1 MSRGDEQIL
10 QDLLETAEKL
20 EKIVA
25 KGFDHFATDIEGQ
38 WAIERALLNIG
49 EYATNLSPA
58 FKDSYSDIAW
68 KEIIGMR
75 TILAHAYHMIDSQR
89 VWNAAAINVPELI
102 NALKK

>member
-1 MSRGDEQIL
+1 MSRGDDQLL

-25 KGFDHFATDIEGQ
+25 KGFDHFANDIEGQ

-49 EYATNLSPA
+49 EYVTNLSPA
-58 FKDSYSDIAW
+58 FKDSYPDIAW

-75 TILAHAYHMIDSQR
+75 TILAHAYHMIDAQR
-89 VWNAAAINVPELI
+89 VWNAAAINVPELVI
-102 NALKK
+102 ALKK